1 MPQMSLNS
9 YRKLIS
15 KIGISNSLWHLKL
28 SKSVAENYHVSCR
41 NAILD
46 FHIMKSL
53 PRLSYDRY
61 DEKTMMYHIL

>member
-15 KIGISNSLWHLKL
+15 IIGISNSLWHLIIL
-28 SKSVAENYHVSCR
+28 SKSVAENYHVTCR

-46 FHIMKSL
+46 FHIIK
-53 PRLSYDRY
+53 
-61 DEKTMMYHIL
+61 